1 MERRSGADGRGKAKP
16 VLRLEG
22 GWRAPGI
29 AAVLLFVLPGLAW
42 AIPSPDVV
50 VNLFAS
56 TAQVLGLATVVLGRW
71 TFRRA
76 RAGAAARG
84 GSHRLAFRVT
94 LGLFLASLAGF
105 GLFYTRVE
113 DARIQRLRVNLVRDS
128 KENGRLIADAN
139 LKTLSFSDQFAR
151 EDAFSTEQLAQEI
164 VDRRDLQI
172 WDIREDEEVEMGA
185 IEGSRHVRYP
195 DLMLEP
201 ERYLD
206 RSRPV
211 YLLCFNGNRSSEVSD
226 RLQPLGFEARF
237 MIGGY
242 EKWMAEDRPL
252 ALGDRRTGRDLREL
266 PKYPNDDVLLD
277 TPDAKRL
284 VETRGAIFLDVRYP
298 GEFETLGHLPEAINV
313 PFRMLPSPELEARL
327 RAIPRRP
334 VIAAC
339 YDKRSSFFAQIV
351 GLRLN
356 RMGYE
361 FLGRYT
367 VPEGYSVP
375 PKDKPHVAAWTEAR
389 EGKSLLTAASEP
401 LSGALGGLHTA
412 SGSLAIAIL
421 ALVALLRIA
430 LLPLS
435 WKAERDRRVQA
446 GLDGRL
452 AELKGR
458 LAGDPR
464 ALSRATLRLLR
475 EHRIRPLLN
484 LAGTSF
490 QLVLFVVFFT
500 VVQRAAAGSEEA
512 FAWIPALGERDPLYL
527 LPALIAALLALQV
540 ALSARKRTP
549 LRAAGWLAAAGLLFA
564 LTFSLSAAVNLY
576 LALNLALIV
585 AHTLA
590 AGRWVRSGEPRV
602 APRTLERWSRMA
614 AIPLRGAHL
623 VDGTGAKAA
632 RLARLIEAG
641 LPVPDGYVI
650 PAKALE
656 SRRPRATWRAQARRE
671 IEREQTRLGADRVA
685 VRSSGLNEDGAQQSY
700 AGVFESV
707 LDVDRGRL
715 FDAIAEVHRS
725 LGSARAQ
732 AYGGNGRELG
742 AILVQRMVPARWA
755 GVLFTE
761 HPAESG
767 SMLVELVEG
776 LGEDLVAGR
785 AAPRS
790 FRIGRASG
798 EVKDAERP
806 PLDLAPLVELG
817 RRVERLF
824 GTPQDIEWAFDGR
837 RFFLLQARDITRLSS
852 SGEELVAI
860 RERERR
866 RLLDLVGQA
875 GAREVVLAQ
884 GELSELLPSPTPF
897 SLAWMDALWAHGG
910 STDLAC
916 RELGIRYDVEPDS
929 PPLAV
934 SVLGSLYV
942 NRAEE
947 RRRTSR
953 GCSAMAAF
961 RLARSAGELERAFR
975 EDVLPSWTREVR
987 LREALDL
994 SRLDLAEVVELFE
1007 TERRQF
1013 VQTTYVEAEKVNLAA
1028 DAYLKTA
1035 VRALERRGLD
1045 AGAHLGEM
1053 PSTVVH
1059 DAMERLAAHKRG
1071 EEPLASFLELFGH
1084 RAPQDY
1090 ELSQP
1095 RYREDPELV
1104 REMAARSAPVARR
1117 RPTLLLAPRG
1127 RMARVALE
1135 RARRFQALK
1144 EEAKH
1149 HALRQLA
1156 FVRTLLLEIGR
1167 RTRLGD
1173 DVFWLLPDE
1182 VARLEAVNLRALEAR
1197 ARTRREESEAY
1208 GDVRVPAEITAG
1220 WLESL
1225 DCSASAGEL
1234 VAVAPGEMSGLR
1246 VAGKSEVS
1254 GRVRVLRGLG
1264 EIDSFR
1270 RGEVLVARFTD
1281 PTWTPAFPRAAGIV
1295 TEVGGWL
1302 SHAAIQARECG
1313 IVAIVGVRGA
1323 MEGLRTGDLVH
1334 LRADGGVERFED
1346 RRREARMD
1354 VSLLVRLHSGGRQLE
1369 GRLSDLSECGALLC
1383 VSGETLELGTD
1394 VDLQAVN
1401 RGQPVSARV
1410 VRNGTP
1416 GAYGLVF
1423 EKPEEA
1429 HQALAVPGPRKAIE
1443 GGRLQSRPAAPAES

>member
-1 MERRSGADGRGKAKP
+1 MS
-16 VLRLEG
+16 
-22 GWRAPGI
+22 
-29 AAVLLFVLPGLAW
+29 
-42 AIPSPDVV
+42 
-50 VNLFAS
+50 
-56 TAQVLGLATVVLGRW
+56 
-71 TFRRA
+71 
-76 RAGAAARG
+76 
-84 GSHRLAFRVT
+84 
-94 LGLFLASLAGF
+94 
-105 GLFYTRVE
+105 
-113 DARIQRLRVNLVRDS
+113 
-128 KENGRLIADAN
+128 
-139 LKTLSFSDQFAR
+139 
-151 EDAFSTEQLAQEI
+151 
-164 VDRRDLQI
+164 
-172 WDIREDEEVEMGA
+172 
-185 IEGSRHVRYP
+185 
-195 DLMLEP
+195 
-201 ERYLD
+201 
-206 RSRPV
+206 
-211 YLLCFNGNRSSEVSD
+211 
-226 RLQPLGFEARF
+226 
-237 MIGGY
+237 
-242 EKWMAEDRPL
+242 
-252 ALGDRRTGRDLREL
+252 
-266 PKYPNDDVLLD
+266 
-277 TPDAKRL
+277 
-284 VETRGAIFLDVRYP
+284 
-298 GEFETLGHLPEAINV
+298 
-313 PFRMLPSPELEARL
+313 
-327 RAIPRRP
+327 AIPRRP

-339 YDKRSSFFAQIV
+339 YDKRSSFFAQIA
-351 GLRLN
+351 GLRLT

-389 EGKSLLTAASEP
+389 EGKSLLSAASEP
-401 LSGALGGLHTA
+401 LSGALGGLQTA

-421 ALVALLRIA
+421 ALVALLRVA

-452 AELKGR
+452 AELKAR

-512 FAWIPALGERDPLYL
+512 FAWIPALGERDPRYL

-549 LRAAGWLAAAGLLFA
+549 LRAAGWLATAGLLFA

-585 AHTLA
+585 ALTLA
-590 AGRWVRSGEPRV
+590 AGRWVRTEASRV
-602 APRTLERWSRMA
+602 GPRTLERWSRMA
-614 AIPLRGAHL
+614 AVPLRGAHL
-623 VDGTGAKAA
+623 VEGTGAKAA

-650 PAKALE
+650 PTKALE
-656 SRRPRATWRAQARRE
+656 SRRPRATWKAQSRRE
-671 IEREQTRLGADRVA
+671 IEREQRRLGADRVA
-685 VRSSGLNEDGAQQSY
+685 VRSSGLNEDGAEQSY

-715 FDAIAEVHRS
+715 FDAIAEVHGS
-725 LGSARAQ
+725 LSSARAQ
-732 AYGGNGRELG
+732 AYGGNAREVG

-790 FRIGRASG
+790 FEIGRASG
-798 EVKDAERP
+798 ELKDAERP

-875 GAREVVLAQ
+875 GAGEVVLAQ

-916 RELGIRYDVEPDS
+916 RQLGIRYDVEPDS

-934 SVLGSLYV
+934 SVFGSLYV
-942 NRAEE
+942 NRGEE

-953 GCSAMAAF
+953 GPSALSAF

-994 SRLDLAEVVELFE
+994 SRLDLAELVELFE
-1007 TERRQF
+1007 SERRQF
-1013 VQTTYVEAEKVNLAA
+1013 VQATYVEAEKVNLAA

-1045 AGAHLGEM
+1045 AGAHLGDM

-1059 DAMERLAAHKRG
+1059 EAMERLAAHKRG
-1071 EEPLASFLELFGH
+1071 DEPLASFLELFGH
-1084 RAPQDY
+1084 RAPHDY

-1104 REMAARSAPVARR
+1104 REMAARSAPMARR
-1117 RPTLLLAPRG
+1117 RPMLLDAPRG
-1127 RMARVALE
+1127 RMANVALE

-1182 VARLEAVNLRALEAR
+1182 VARLEASAADLRAFEVR

-1208 GDVRVPAEITAG
+1208 GDVRVPSEITAG

-1234 VAVAPGEMSGLR
+1234 VPVAATELSGLR
-1246 VAGKSEVS
+1246 VAGKAEVS
-1254 GRVRVLRGLG
+1254 GRVRVLRGLS

-1323 MEGLRTGDLVH
+1323 MASLATGDLVH
-1334 LRADGGVERFED
+1334 LRTDGGVERFED
-1346 RRREARMD
+1346 RRREARID
-1354 VSLLVRLHSGGRQLE
+1354 VSLLVQLHSDGRQLE
-1369 GRLSDLSECGALLC
+1369 GRLTDLSECGALLT
-1383 VSGETLELGTD
+1383 VAGKTLELGTD

-1401 RGQPVSARV
+1401 RGQAVSARV

-1429 HQALAVPGPRKAIE
+1429 HQVLADFRPRKAIE
-1443 GGRLQSRPAAPAES
+1443 GGRLRPRPAAPAES